1 MYPTLTKEKPMSL
14 SRKLLVHILP
24 ALMLFV
30 GVSSPS
36 TRVDAMTDVMSRS
49 TSTGTDAATDWNAI
63 AVQAL
68 VTAGPARPGQVV
80 FLDLAVVQ
88 AAVHDAVQA
97 IDRRFE
103 PYHVKI
109 KGASGSPEA
118 AAAKAA
124 HDVLVNILPGQ
135 AASLDTTYHDYLA
148 AHALAEDDPGV
159 HAGEL
164 AAAGI
169 LALRANDGRVPNPLP
184 PPFNGGTDLG
194 VWRPTPSFL
203 PGPPP
208 GFAPMALPWLGA
220 VPPFTLKSGDQF
232 RPDAPPPLSSKR
244 YAEDYNEVKALG
256 AFNSSMRTSEQTQLA
271 TFYTGNLFIVY
282 TQTLRDVAAANTDNI
297 GDNARL
303 LALGTLAMADS
314 LITAWDSKIHYVHW
328 RPITAIQEGDND
340 GNARTIGDADWQPQ
354 INTPNYPE
362 YPSGATNVAGALTR
376 MLELFFGTDKITFT
390 VISANPAVPNTRT
403 YQRFS
408 DLSWETVDARIY
420 QGIHFRFGDEA
431 GRTQGRQVAEW
442 AFRHFLQPD
451 SKVEPSK

>member
-1 MYPTLTKEKPMSL
+1 MSL
-14 SRKLLVHILP
+14 SRKLIVHILP

-30 GVSSPS
+30 GVSSPN
-36 TRVDAMTDVMSRS
+36 TRADAA

-68 VTAGPARPGQVV
+68 ATAAPPRPGPVA
-80 FLDLAVVQ
+80 FLDLAIVQ

-103 PYHVKI
+103 PYHVHI
-109 KGASGSPEA
+109 PGASGSPEA

-148 AHALAEDDPGV
+148 AHYLAEDDPGV
-159 HAGEL
+159 RAGEV

-184 PPFNGGTDLG
+184 PPFIGGTDPG

-208 GFAPMALPWLGA
+208 SFAPMAVSWLGA

-232 RPDAPPPLSSKR
+232 RADAPPPLSSQR
-244 YAEDYNEVKALG
+244 YAENYNEVKALG
-256 AFNSSMRTSEQTQLA
+256 ARFNSARTSEQTQLA
-271 TFYTGNLFIVY
+271 AFYTVNFFIVY
-282 TQTLRDVAAANTDNI
+282 TQTLRDAAAANTDNI

-314 LITAWDSKIHYVHW
+314 LITAWDSKSEYVFW
-328 RPITAIQEGDND
+328 RPITAIREGEND
-340 GNARTIGDADWQPQ
+340 RNVHTVGDPTWEPL

-362 YPSGATNVAGALTR
+362 YTSGANNAAGALTR
-376 MLELFFGTDKITFT
+376 MLELYCGADDITFM
-390 VISANPAVPNTRT
+390 VISANPQVDPNTRT

-408 DLSWETVDARIY
+408 DLSWDIVDVRIY
-420 QGIHFRFGDEA
+420 QGIHFRFADEA
-431 GRTQGRQVAEW
+431 ARTQGRHVAEW
-442 AFRHFLQPD
+442 AFRRFLQPI
-451 SKVEPSK
+451 E

>member
-14 SRKLLVHILP
+14 SRKLIVHILP

-30 GVSSPS
+30 GLASTNTRADAATDTMSSS
-36 TRVDAMTDVMSRS
+36 TH
-49 TSTGTDAATDWNAI
+49 TGTDAATDWNAI

-68 VTAGPARPGQVV
+68 VSSPRPGQVA
-80 FLDLAVVQ
+80 FLDMAIVQ

-103 PYHVKI
+103 PYHMEI
-109 KGASGSPEA
+109 PGASGSPEA

-124 HDVLVNILPGQ
+124 HDVLVNILPSQ
-135 AASLDTTYHDYLA
+135 AASLDTTYHNYLA
-148 AHALAEDDPGV
+148 THYLAEDDPGV
-159 HAGEL
+159 HVGEL

-169 LALRANDGRVPNPLP
+169 LALRANDGRLPNPPP
-184 PPFNGGTDLG
+184 PPFVGGTDPG

-208 GFAPMALPWLGA
+208 SFAPMAVSWLGA

-232 RPDAPPPLSSKR
+232 RAEAPPPLSSQR
-244 YAEDYNEVKALG
+244 YAENYNEVKALG
-256 AFNSSMRTSEQTQLA
+256 ARFNSTRTPEQTQLA
-271 TFYTGNLFIVY
+271 SFYTVNFFIVY
-282 TQTLRDVAAANTDNI
+282 TQTLRDAAAANTDNI

-314 LITAWDSKIHYVHW
+314 LITAWDSKSEYVFW
-328 RPITAIQEGDND
+328 RPITAIREGEND
-340 GNARTIGDADWQPQ
+340 RNVHTVGDPTWEPL

-362 YPSGATNVAGALTR
+362 YTSGANDAAGALTR
-376 MLELFFGTDKITFT
+376 MLELYFGADDITFM
-390 VISANPAVPNTRT
+390 VISSNPLANPPTRT
-403 YQRFS
+403 YHRFS
-408 DLSWETVDARIY
+408 DLSWDIVDVRIY

-431 GRTQGRQVAEW
+431 GRVQGRHVAEW
-442 AFRHFLQPD
+442 VFRRFLKPID
-451 SKVEPSK
+451 